1 MPVREGCLVYDH
13 EDRQI
18 GYVTSGSF
26 APSLNRP
33 VAMAL
38 IDRNF
43 SQIGQALFAKVRDRL
58 VTVNVCALP
67 FVPHRYR
74 R

>member
-1 MPVREGCLVYDH
+1 
-13 EDRQI
+13 
-18 GYVTSGSF
+18 
-26 APSLNRP
+26 
-33 VAMAL
+33 MAL

-43 SQIGQALFAKVRDRL
+43 SQIGQALFAKVRDRQ
-58 VTVNVCALP
+58 VSVNVCALP